1 MSKINRVIVDTAMT
15 YEAYRQLT
23 GKLLMENKTTG
34 NNHSEAMLHYTRMNA
49 MRMERLDKK
58 TVLSAGTIEKLA
70 SLERRMVWLVITE
83 AWCGDAAQIVPVLD
97 KMAKV
102 NAKIDLRFI
111 LRDEHLDIMDAFL
124 TDGAR
129 SIPKIIILDAETLQ
143 VLGDWGPRPAE
154 LQAILLPEIQAMK
167 ELTDK
172 AARKTRYDKLS
183 IATQKWYNKD
193 KTGSIQREFLE
204 VVVDAMQEIVSG

>member
-129 SIPKIIILDAETLQ
+129 SIPKVIILDAETLE
-143 VLGDWGPRPAE
+143 VLGDWGPRPTE